1 MFMSLFLLL
10 GLWFRLF
17 NGKERE
23 GRGASG
29 SFNEK
34 PYKKISSH
42 LISWGRR
49 RRRPFSQ
56 TCALLKK
63 PRNEEGLSQKITSV
77 DNISLPLKKVA
88 IICSKSYTTK

>member
-23 GRGASG
+23 ERGASG

-49 RRRPFSQ
+49 RPFSQ
-56 TCALLKK
+56 TCAMLKN
-63 PRNEEGLSQKITSV
+63 PRNEKGLLQKITSV
-77 DNISLPLKKVA
+77 DNISLP
-88 IICSKSYTTK
+88 

>member
-1 MFMSLFLLL
+1 MFMSLSSL
-10 GLWFRLF
+10 GTLVSSIQWKRETE
-17 NGKERE
+17 ER
-23 GRGASG
+23 ASG

-42 LISWGRR
+42 LISWG

-77 DNISLPLKKVA
+77 DNISLL
-88 IICSKSYTTK
+88 